1 MNDNWYALVIAILFK
16 QPPEAA
22 FQILEDGV
30 KNKGYSPLTELDT
43 LDMIKFRGEG
53 ITYKEISE
61 MYGITESAACK
72 RIMYYKKHKKNRST
86 AMVAAM

>member
-1 MNDNWYALVIAILFK
+1 MQDNWYALVIAILFK

-43 LDMIKFRGEG
+43 LDMIKFREEG
-53 ITYKEISE
+53 VMLKEVGE
-61 MYGITESAACK
+61 MYGITEGAVCK
-72 RIMYYKKHKKNRST
+72 RIEYFKRHKKNRST
-86 AMVAAM
+86 AMVAAT